1 MSILAALIGAGASLI
16 GGTRSNN
23 ANAREAQ
30 RQRDWEEEMSNTAVQ
45 RRVQDLGAAGLNPM
59 LAYSDVASTPSG
71 ASARQEDAI
80 TPAVNTA
87 LSILTQNSLIDKMKA
102 ETLAQTTASGKNVEE
117 ANLAKATALEVSRRT
132 YGDGAFGARVA
143 AETQRDTA
151 SAAAL
156 QAQASK
162 LPDELAKLRAEVAKL
177 GTEVQT
183 GRINNQTLDSLNRAR
198 LQLDI
203 INAKAKNAE
212 IPVSEAKGAAGRTIE
227 RGLSGIDQLGRNI
240 GELSG
245 RAAEK
250 LRGEGKLKESRNYQ
264 RKPRRFDYGPVRSN
278 P

>member
-1 MSILAALIGAGASLI
+1 
-16 GGTRSNN
+16 
-23 ANAREAQ
+23 
-30 RQRDWEEEMSNTAVQ
+30 MSNTAAQ
-45 RRVQDLGAAGLNPM
+45 RRVQDLSAAGLNPM

-71 ASARQEDAI
+71 ASAKQEDAV

-102 ETLAQTTASGKNVEE
+102 ETLNQTTAAGKNTEE
-117 ANLAKATALEVSRRT
+117 AALAKATALEVSRRT

-177 GTEVQT
+177 GTEIQT

-203 INAKAKNAE
+203 INAKARNAE
-212 IPVSEAKGAAGRTIE
+212 IPVFEAKGHAGRTIE
-227 RGLSGIDQLGRNI
+227 RGLSGIDELGRNI
-240 GELSG
+240 GEFAAK
-245 RAAEK
+245 AAEK
-250 LRGEGKLKESRNYQ
+250 LRGEGKLKESRNYRREP
-264 RKPRRFDYGPVRSN
+264 RKFINYGPVRSN